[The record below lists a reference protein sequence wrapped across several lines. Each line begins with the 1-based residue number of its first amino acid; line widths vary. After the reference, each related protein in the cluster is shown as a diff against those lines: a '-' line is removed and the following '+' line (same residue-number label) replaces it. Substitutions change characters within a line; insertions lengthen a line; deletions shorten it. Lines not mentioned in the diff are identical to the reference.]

1 MSATM
6 SATRMAIRKSV
17 TDGRAYLRKDGLAG
31 EGARNKTVFTLHNV
45 FLVKGKL
52 LRNHKLIFGQRMTT
66 FNSKYSYM
74 TPCVLEDRG
83 AL

>member
-17 TDGRAYLRKDGLAG
+17 TDGRTYLRKDGLTG
-31 EGARNKTVFTLHNV
+31 VGATKKNSFFHNV
-45 FLVKGKL
+45 CLVKGKL

-66 FNSKYSYM
+66 FNFNIHIYDPM
-74 TPCVLEDRG
+74 R